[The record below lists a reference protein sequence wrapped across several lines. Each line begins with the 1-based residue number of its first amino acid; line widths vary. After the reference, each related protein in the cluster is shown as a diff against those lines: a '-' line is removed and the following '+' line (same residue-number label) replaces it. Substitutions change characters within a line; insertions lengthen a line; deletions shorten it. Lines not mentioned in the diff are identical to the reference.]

1 MATEIQGWPG
11 YHPGSVSEPTPA
23 PPADAPVDP
32 LYSHAA
38 SPFVRTEAPIPVA
51 FASPP
56 DTPTVFSPLSAWT
69 AYKTQ
74 IQFGLAILAYLM
86 FLVGA
91 VVVVQ
96 ANHDEAYVFEIAALP
111 LVPAAIVIW
120 LTVRS
125 LSRLDEVQK
134 RLQMQALGFSMAAT
148 ALVTFGYGFLEGAGL
163 PHLNWTLVLPLMT
176 MLWGVGLGVLALRYR
191 LRR

>member
-1 MATEIQGWPG
+1 M
-11 YHPGSVSEPTPA
+11 
-23 PPADAPVDP
+23 
-32 LYSHAA
+32 
-38 SPFVRTEAPIPVA
+38 
-51 FASPP
+51 
-56 DTPTVFSPLSAWT
+56 SAWT

-96 ANHDEAYVFEIAALP
+96 ANHDESYVIEIAALP

-176 MLWGVGLGVLALRYR
+176 MLWGLGLGVLALRYR
-191 LRR
+191 FRR

>member
-1 MATEIQGWPG
+1 M
-11 YHPGSVSEPTPA
+11 
-23 PPADAPVDP
+23 
-32 LYSHAA
+32 
-38 SPFVRTEAPIPVA
+38 RTEAPIPVA

-69 AYKTQ
+69 TYKTQ

-96 ANHDEAYVFEIAALP
+96 AGHDEAYAYEIAALP

-134 RLQMQALGFSMAAT
+134 RMQMQALGFSTAAT
-148 ALVTFGYGFLEGAGL
+148 ALITFGYGFLEGAGM

-176 MLWGVGLGVLALRYR
+176 MLWGLGLGLLALKARV
-191 LRR
+191 RR